1 MQPVKKT
8 ADYTIYQKRS
18 GRYAIQGK
26 DKQWVRGDDKTR
38 ILTDE
43 QLVKPPQPKA
53 PAPEPAPDAA
63 AEPAA
68 ADAGPE
74 AAAEGQAES

>member
-1 MQPVKKT
+1 MQSVKKT
-8 ADYTIYQKRS
+8 AHYTIYQKRS

-26 DKQWVRGDDKTR
+26 DKQWVHGDDKTR

-43 QLVKPPQPKA
+43 QLIKPPQPKA
-53 PAPEPAPDAA
+53 PAPEPDAA